1 MPNEPAEPVAYRQI
15 QFTVPPGATELL
27 LVRHGESEAAI
38 EGQPFEL
45 VEGHGD
51 PALSPDGVAQ
61 AELVCE
67 RLATE
72 PIDAIY
78 VSNLRR
84 TAQTAA
90 PLAQR
95 LDLVPIV
102 DRDLREVYLGEWES
116 GLFRK
121 KVIERDPIAVRMSEE
136 QRWDV
141 IPGAEPQADFAQRTR
156 AVVERIAAAHPDQR
170 VAVFAHGGIIGEM
183 LSQAT
188 GSRAFAFTSDNTGIS
203 QLVIAPDRWIV
214 RRFND
219 TAHLDVGL
227 TTSR

>member
-1 MPNEPAEPVAYRQI
+1 VPEPAAYRQI
-15 QFTVPPGATELL
+15 QFTAPPGATELI

-51 PALSPDGVAQ
+51 PALSPDGREQ
-61 AELVCE
+61 AELLGE
-67 RLATE
+67 RLAHE

-84 TAQTAA
+84 TSETAA
-90 PLAQR
+90 PLVR
-95 LDLVPIV
+95 RVGIVPVV

-121 KVIERDPIAVRMSEE
+121 KVMERDPIAVRMSEE

-141 IPGAEPQADFAQRTR
+141 IPGAEPQAEFAQRTR
-156 AVVERIAAAHPDQR
+156 TVVERIAHAHPDQR
-170 VAVFAHGGIIGEM
+170 VVVFAHGGIIGEM

-188 GSRAFAFTSDNTGIS
+188 GARAFAFTSDNTGIS
-203 QLVIAPDRWIV
+203 QVVITPERWIV

-219 TAHLDVGL
+219 TAHLDTGL
-227 TTSR
+227 TTRR